1 MKNMTFD
8 GDPYTKNRTYDVDSD
23 PAETV
28 RTHRIWICK
37 KRERASVF
45 GNLSV

>member
-8 GDPYTKNRTYDVDSD
+8 GDPYPKNRTYDVDSD

-28 RTHRIWICK
+28 RTHRIWISK
-37 KRERASVF
+37 KRERGKCV
-45 GNLSV
+45 G